1 MAKADRIKRGK
12 VTLNTSFSHTR
23 VITGGDV
30 NINIAE
36 ARAIYDLTAIS
47 TGVLNYDGT
56 TSQEQLIKYEH
67 MRNILRG
74 ISKAILFGGESHVTP
89 EDLVSL
95 FNQPIEL
102 LKDVDND

>member
-1 MAKADRIKRGK
+1 MAKAEKIKRGK

-23 VITGGDV
+23 IVTGGEVD
-30 NINIAE
+30 INIAE
-36 ARAIYDLTAIS
+36 ARAIYDLTAIRAEV
-47 TGVLNYDGT
+47 TVENT
-56 TSQEQLIKYEH
+56 TKEQLVKYEH
-67 MRNILRG
+67 MRSILRG

-95 FNQPIEL
+95 FNQPVVL